1 MMVWRSPR
9 GARLPWVIGAVVWF
23 ALPLWEPS
31 LRTVWHFGLT
41 GAFSS
46 PGSYAGRGRASRS
59 EPSGKLGNRVEEKT
73 MTQPIRPFPRGDRRF
88 ERGLPRRVFLEQALR
103 AGAVGAAALWTPGV
117 LAQELATTPSSR
129 SLEGPFYPDEMPLD
143 TDNDLLIVNDSI
155 TPAVGEVTH
164 LYGTVTTSAGTP
176 LRNAFVE
183 IWQCDANQNY
193 RHSNGLHESQA
204 PDANFQGY
212 GRFLTNVKGEYY
224 FRTIKPVPY
233 VVGNVFRT
241 PHIHFAVSRH
251 GERVFTSQMLV
262 NGHPDNARDRLTQ
275 RIEDPV
281 AKETILVDFDPLPG
295 SKIGELT
302 AHFDIVLGRTVE
314 ELEDGSLGWGLGRT
328 S

>member
-1 MMVWRSPR
+1 
-9 GARLPWVIGAVVWF
+9 
-23 ALPLWEPS
+23 
-31 LRTVWHFGLT
+31 
-41 GAFSS
+41 
-46 PGSYAGRGRASRS
+46 
-59 EPSGKLGNRVEEKT
+59 
-73 MTQPIRPFPRGDRRF
+73 MTQPIRPFPALGRRPA
-88 ERGLPRRVFLEQALR
+88 RRPSRRVFLAQAVR

-117 LAQELATTPSSR
+117 LAQELTATPSSR
-129 SLEGPFYPDEMPLD
+129 SLEGPFYPDVMPLD
-143 TDNDLLIVNDSI
+143 TDNDLLIVNDSV

-164 LYGTVTTSAGTP
+164 LTGTVTTRAGTP

-193 RHSNGLHESQA
+193 RHSRGLHDEHA

-233 VVGNVFRT
+233 VVGNTFRT

-251 GERVFTSQMLV
+251 GERIFTSQMLV
-262 NGHPDNARDRLTQ
+262 NGHPDNARDGLTR
-275 RIEDPV
+275 RIQDPV
-281 AKETILVDFDPLPG
+281 AKETILVDFAPLPG

-314 ELEDGSLGWGLGRT
+314 ELEDGSLGWGLGRG
-328 S
+328 

>member
-1 MMVWRSPR
+1 M
-9 GARLPWVIGAVVWF
+9 I
-23 ALPLWEPS
+23 
-31 LRTVWHFGLT
+31 
-41 GAFSS
+41 
-46 PGSYAGRGRASRS
+46 
-59 EPSGKLGNRVEEKT
+59 
-73 MTQPIRPFPRGDRRF
+73 QPIRPFPRIDSRLA
-88 ERGLPRRVFLEQALR
+88 RGLPRRVFLEQALR
-103 AGAVGAAALWTPGV
+103 AGAVGAAVLWTPGV
-117 LAQELATTPSSR
+117 LAQELTATPTSR
-129 SLEGPFYPDEMPLD
+129 SLEGPFYPDVMPLD

-164 LYGTVTTSAGTP
+164 LTGTVTTRAGTP

-193 RHSNGLHESQA
+193 RHSRGLHDEHA

-233 VVGNVFRT
+233 VVGNTFRT

-302 AHFDIVLGRTVE
+302 ANFDIVLGRTVE

>member
-1 MMVWRSPR
+1 M
-9 GARLPWVIGAVVWF
+9 G
-23 ALPLWEPS
+23 
-31 LRTVWHFGLT
+31 
-41 GAFSS
+41 
-46 PGSYAGRGRASRS
+46 
-59 EPSGKLGNRVEEKT
+59 VEEKT
-73 MTQPIRPFPRGDRRF
+73 MTQPIRQFPRGDRRLD
-88 ERGLPRRVFLEQALR
+88 RRLPRRMFLERTLR
-103 AGAVGAAALWTPGV
+103 AGAVGAAALWTPGA
-117 LAQELATTPSSR
+117 LAQELTATPTSR

-164 LYGTVTTSAGTP
+164 LHGTVTTRAGTP

-193 RHSNGLHESQA
+193 RHSRGAHDELP

-212 GRFLTNVKGEYY
+212 GRFLTNVQGEYY

-233 VVGNVFRT
+233 VVGSTFRT
-241 PHIHFAVSRH
+241 PHIHFAVSRG

-262 NGHPDNARDRLTQ
+262 NGHPDNARDGLTR

-302 AHFDIVLGRTVE
+302 ARFDIVLGRTVE
-314 ELEDGSLGWGLGRT
+314 ELEDGSLGWGLGRV
-328 S
+328 